1 LHSPPLSG
9 SAILS
14 LAASSPHSYE
24 GEQLRGRNPA
34 ALQPSRGPVL
44 PRWSEDHRVS
54 GEPPAG
60 DREPEDWAAS
70 TTTLAGEESLGLT
83 TLLGG
88 RFLKAAI
95 ETAQPIHHRLA
106 LQQRRLQRVDRRIVP
121 FHA

>member
-1 LHSPPLSG
+1 MDVIPLPSK
-9 SAILS
+9 
-14 LAASSPHSYE
+14 
-24 GEQLRGRNPA
+24 
-34 ALQPSRGPVL
+34 PSRGPVL

-60 DREPEDWAAS
+60 DRAPEDWAAS

-95 ETAQPIHHRLA
+95 EDGMEQSGDQQTAHPIHHRLA
-106 LQQRRLQRVDRRIVP
+106 AGVHDRLM
-121 FHA
+121 HAAAGAVVEPWWSWSVCHSSKCW